1 MSALDVLPLDA
12 AKRYLNIPLAVTND
26 DDELTEFI
34 GAAVQRVERHLYGE
48 DSAGNPK
55 EHLDPAAL
63 SALQVLAVKVVLA
76 EYWRTQRYKT
86 ARAAGGVSGT
96 AIEADSGPAG
106 LASLQVRLTELLG
119 PPADGESGG
128 VLSPVGEYPEAPA
141 WPDPPFPAGCLW

>member
-12 AKRYLNIPLAVTND
+12 AHRYLNIPLATTID

-34 GAAVQRVERHLYGE
+34 EAAVQRVERHLFGE
-48 DSAGNPK
+48 NSD
-55 EHLDPAAL
+55 EHLDPDAL

-86 ARAAGGVSGT
+86 ARGAGGSSGT

-106 LASLQVRLTELLG
+106 LASLRVRLTELLG
-119 PPADGESGG
+119 PPADGAAGG
-128 VLSPVGEYPEAPA
+128 VPAPVGEFPPA
-141 WPDPPFPAGCLW
+141 VGWPDPALPARRCSW